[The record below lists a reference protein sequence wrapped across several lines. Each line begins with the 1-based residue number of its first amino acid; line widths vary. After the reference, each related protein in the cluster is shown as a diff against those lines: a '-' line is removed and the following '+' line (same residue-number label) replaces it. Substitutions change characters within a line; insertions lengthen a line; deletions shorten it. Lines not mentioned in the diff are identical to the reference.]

1 MAAASHTYV
10 ALRPTWNAWN
20 NLASRTGARVTATVP
35 EVCYRQYTHVGVA
48 TARTRARGDTTRA
61 VDHSVCCP
69 PHARRR
75 AAAPCPSS
83 SYELGEG

>member
-35 EVCYRQYTHVGVA
+35 GEVCYSTVHTRRSRDRAHA
-48 TARTRARGDTTRA
+48 RARGHDTSSRPFRLLPA
-61 VDHSVCCP
+61 ACP
-69 PHARRR
+69 AKGRGPLSEFVVRT
-75 AAAPCPSS
+75 
-83 SYELGEG
+83 G